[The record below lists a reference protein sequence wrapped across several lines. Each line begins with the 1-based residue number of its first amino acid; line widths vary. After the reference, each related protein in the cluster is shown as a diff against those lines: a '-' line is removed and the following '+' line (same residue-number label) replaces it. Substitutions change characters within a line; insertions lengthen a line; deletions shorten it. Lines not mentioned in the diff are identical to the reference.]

1 MDKFNYYKSAK
12 RSSGR
17 QELSPVAELNILNAA
32 KRVFYRKGLYGAR
45 MQEIADEA
53 GINKAMLHYYFKS
66 KDKLFDAVFEEASES
81 FFPKIVQYINADLP
95 LFEKIEYFVE
105 NYIDLLLKNPE
116 IPSFIITEMHHN
128 PDRIKKLF
136 SEKGLTISNKLIND
150 ISKAVSEGKINP
162 IAPVQLMLNIISLC
176 IFPIAAKPMVRT
188 ITNKDEN
195 EYIKLIESRKKE
207 VSKFI
212 ISAIKIHDDEIN

>member
-1 MDKFNYYKSAK
+1 MDKFNYYKTAH
-12 RSSGR
+12 RSSGK
-17 QELSPVAELNILNAA
+17 QELSLDTELNILNAA

-66 KDKLFDAVFEEASES
+66 KDKLFGAVFEEASES
-81 FFPKIVQYINADLP
+81 FFPKIMQYINIDLP

-136 SEKGLTISNKLIND
+136 SEKGLTISNRLMND
-150 ISKAVSEGKINP
+150 ISKAVSKGEINP
-162 IAPVQLMLNIISLC
+162 VNPIQLMLNIISLC
-176 IFPIAAKPMVRT
+176 IFPVAAKPMVQT
-188 ITNKDEN
+188 ITNKDDDD
-195 EYIKLIESRKKE
+195 YRRLIESRKKE
-207 VSKFI
+207 VSQFI
-212 ISAIKIHDDEIN
+212 ISAIKNSR